1 MYRTRAATFLL
12 LLLAALVVVAG
23 APERSKGI
31 SMHMLPKRVAELGGQ
46 KWGFVVTYAD
56 YLKPEKEQPVL
67 QSSSEVLSF
76 VRKQEK
82 AVQANGVW
90 IVVTHPDA
98 YSEPEKALLED
109 IKNLCRKEAIPLF
122 IARGS
127 QLPNGWQ
134 RYDNERSV
142 TSVTK

>member
-1 MYRTRAATFLL
+1 MYRTKAVTFLL
-12 LLLAALVVVAG
+12 LLVAALAAIAA

-46 KWGFVVTYAD
+46 KWGFVVTYAE

-67 QSSSEVLSF
+67 QSSSEFLSF

-82 AVQANGVW
+82 GVQANGVW

-98 YSEPEKALLED
+98 YSEPEKALLEE

-134 RYDNERSV
+134 RYDNAP
-142 TSVTK
+142 

>member
-1 MYRTRAATFLL
+1 MYRTRAVTFLL
-12 LLLAALVVVAG
+12 LLLAALVAVAA

-31 SMHMLPKRVAELGGQ
+31 SVHMLPKRVAELGGQ

-67 QSSSEVLSF
+67 QSSLEVLSF

-82 AVQANGVW
+82 GVQANGLW

-98 YSEPEKALLED
+98 YSDPEKALLEK
-109 IKNLCRKEAIPLF
+109 IKNLCRKETIPLF

-134 RYDNERSV
+134 RYDNAP
-142 TSVTK
+142 

>member
-1 MYRTRAATFLL
+1 MYRTRAATFVLL
-12 LLLAALVVVAG
+12 LVAALVAVAA

-31 SMHMLPKRVAELGGQ
+31 SLHMLPKRVAELGDL

-82 AVQANGVW
+82 GVQANGVW

-98 YSEPEKALLED
+98 YSEPEKALLDE
-109 IKNLCRKEAIPLF
+109 IKNLCRKEEIPLF

-134 RYDNERSV
+134 RYDNAP
-142 TSVTK
+142 